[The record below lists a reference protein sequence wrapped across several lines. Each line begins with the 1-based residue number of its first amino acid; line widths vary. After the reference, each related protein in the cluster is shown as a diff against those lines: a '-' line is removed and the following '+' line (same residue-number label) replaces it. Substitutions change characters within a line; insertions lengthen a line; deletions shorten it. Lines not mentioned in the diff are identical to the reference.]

1 MASDRAEKPML
12 LALGGDTFFESLSTD
27 TYRVSHM
34 TCDVFC
40 KMTRDDFEEKSI
52 QLVLS
57 ALFCAQTDCIEIG
70 QRLHSLGFQGTYLI
84 RADTLPNPA
93 IIKRELRQLY
103 PGLDFRIVM
112 PDEMT
117 HALDSPEAATG
128 Q

>member
-1 MASDRAEKPML
+1 MSSDRAEKPML
-12 LALGGDTFFESLSTD
+12 LALGGDTFFETLSTD
-27 TYRVSHM
+27 TYRISHV
-34 TCDVFC
+34 TCDAFC
-40 KMTRDDFEEKSI
+40 KMTRADFEEQSI
-52 QLVLS
+52 ELVLS

-112 PDEMT
+112 PDEMK
-117 HALDSPEAATG
+117 LLLNSPVVGTG